1 MLLPLT
7 GAAATA
13 SISIKPIS
21 IQAGSEAELSVE
33 LTNTDTPLTL
43 VQFDMQLPAGLTLK
57 QSGGKYLCS
66 MAERSP
72 KHSLEVNEVDGK
84 IRFLIHSANNDA
96 ISGSSGAIVKMT
108 LVAASSFSSGNIV
121 IDNTLLVS
129 PTKQEF
135 TIGKYSYNVKVD
147 ETPPSKWK
155 DGDVFTSKTV
165 EGVEMTFEVIS
176 ASKKTCQVGN
186 DKFSDRCINDD
197 TEGTVT
203 IPTTVEGLSVI
214 KIKSNAFSGCSKLTN
229 VFIPEGVI
237 TIESFA
243 FDRCTKLETIHIPA
257 SVTSINTAYNPFQ
270 SCEEL
275 ASITVDD
282 KNPIY
287 DSRND
292 CNAIVET
299 KTNTLVVGCKNS
311 IIPNTIKAIGRY
323 AFYDSCQLTSVV
335 FPNSIEN
342 IEEGAFMFCTGL
354 REIMIPENVANIEP
368 RAFYYCSYVEQI
380 RVADNNKTYDSRQE
394 CNAIIHKASK
404 TLVEGCKNSIIPDD
418 VVKIGDMAFT
428 GRLPLT
434 YVFIPNSIKEIGQ
447 EAFCFT
453 RLKSINLPKG
463 LTSIGKNAF
472 GSCNDLRMVESYI
485 ERPFAVDKILGY
497 NAKDCKLVVPKGTK
511 ELYEMTPG
519 WDVFSE
525 IVEREAPSLSIDP
538 FVITKGGEAEV
549 SIGLNNPYDEITLVQ
564 FDLQLPVGLSVKQN
578 SGIYICVM
586 AGRSPKHSFEVNE
599 VEGRVR
605 FLLHSSNN
613 DVISGKEGTI
623 VKIKLVANEKY
634 EGGDIRLE
642 NILIVTPGEKEIKPD
657 DVIINGIDDV
667 QMNQLPLSSVY
678 NLSGQKLEKPR
689 KGINIIDGRKVVVK

>member
-13 SISIKPIS
+13 SLSIKPIS

-33 LTNTDTPLTL
+33 LTNIDTPLTL

-57 QSGGKYLCS
+57 RNGGKYVCS

-72 KHSLEVNEVDGK
+72 KHSFEVNEIDGK
-84 IRFLIHSANNDA
+84 IRFLLHSANNDA
-96 ISGSSGAIVKMT
+96 ISGNSGVIIQMT
-108 LVAASSFSSGNIV
+108 LAAASSFSSGSIV

-165 EGVEMTFEVIS
+165 EGVEMTFKVIS

-243 FDRCTKLETIHIPA
+243 FDRC
-257 SVTSINTAYNPFQ
+257 
-270 SCEEL
+270 
-275 ASITVDD
+275 
-282 KNPIY
+282 
-287 DSRND
+287 
-292 CNAIVET
+292 
-299 KTNTLVVGCKNS
+299 
-311 IIPNTIKAIGRY
+311 
-323 AFYDSCQLTSVV
+323 
-335 FPNSIEN
+335 
-342 IEEGAFMFCTGL
+342 
-354 REIMIPENVANIEP
+354 
-368 RAFYYCSYVEQI
+368 SYVEQI

-428 GRLPLT
+428 GRLPL
-434 YVFIPNSIKEIGQ
+434 Y
-447 EAFCFT
+447 
-453 RLKSINLPKG
+453 
-463 LTSIGKNAF
+463 
-472 GSCNDLRMVESYI
+472 
-485 ERPFAVDKILGY
+485 
-497 NAKDCKLVVPKGTK
+497 
-511 ELYEMTPG
+511 
-519 WDVFSE
+519 DVF
-525 IVEREAPSLSIDP
+525 R
-538 FVITKGGEAEV
+538 
-549 SIGLNNPYDEITLVQ
+549 
-564 FDLQLPVGLSVKQN
+564 DL
-578 SGIYICVM
+578 
-586 AGRSPKHSFEVNE
+586 
-599 VEGRVR
+599 
-605 FLLHSSNN
+605 
-613 DVISGKEGTI
+613 
-623 VKIKLVANEKY
+623 
-634 EGGDIRLE
+634 
-642 NILIVTPGEKEIKPD
+642 
-657 DVIINGIDDV
+657 
-667 QMNQLPLSSVY
+667 
-678 NLSGQKLEKPR
+678 
-689 KGINIIDGRKVVVK
+689 

>member
-33 LTNTDTPLTL
+33 LTNIDTPLTL

-57 QSGGKYLCS
+57 RNGGKYVCS

-72 KHSLEVNEVDGK
+72 KHSFEVNEIDGK

-108 LVAASSFSSGNIV
+108 LVAASSFSSGSIV

-155 DGDVFTSKTV
+155 DGDVFTSKTI

-176 ASKKTCQVGN
+176 ASKKTCQVGKSGSLSY
-186 DKFSDRCINDD
+186 DHCININ

-203 IPTTVEGLSVI
+203 IPNIVEGLHVI
-214 KIKSNAFSGCSKLTN
+214 CIGSNSFWLCNKISN
-229 VFIPEGVI
+229 VIIPEGI
-237 TIESFA
+237 TSINNDA
-243 FDRCTKLETIHIPA
+243 FDSCRKLESIHIPA
-257 SVTSINTAYNPFQ
+257 TVTYIDTYAFS

-282 KNPIY
+282 NNPIY
-287 DSRND
+287 DSRNG

-299 KTNTLVVGCKNS
+299 KSNTLIVGCKNT
-311 IIPNTIKAIGRY
+311 IIPNTVTGIGKRS
-323 AFYDSCQLTSVV
+323 FYGCKNLTFIVL
-335 FPNSIEN
+335 PNSIET
-342 IEEGAFMFCTGL
+342 IEEKAFIFCSGL
-354 REIMIPENVANIEP
+354 KEILIPENVVNIGTGVFSSCHNIE
-368 RAFYYCSYVEQI
+368 QI
-380 RVADNNKTYDSRQE
+380 KVAENNHVYDSRQG

-404 TLVEGCKNSIIPDD
+404 TLVAGCKNTIIPDE
-418 VVKIGDMAFT
+418 VIIIGDEAFSAHF
-428 GRLPLT
+428 RLT
-434 YVFIPNSIKEIGQ
+434 QIFIPESVKEIGK
-447 EAFCFT
+447 EAFSFT
-453 RLKSINLPKG
+453 YLKSINLPKG

-623 VKIKLVANEKY
+623 IKIKLVANEKY

-642 NILIVTPGEKEIKPD
+642 NILIVTPSKKEIKPD

-667 QMNQLPLSSVY
+667 QVNQQSLFSVY
-678 NLSGQKLEKPR
+678 TLSGQKLEKAR